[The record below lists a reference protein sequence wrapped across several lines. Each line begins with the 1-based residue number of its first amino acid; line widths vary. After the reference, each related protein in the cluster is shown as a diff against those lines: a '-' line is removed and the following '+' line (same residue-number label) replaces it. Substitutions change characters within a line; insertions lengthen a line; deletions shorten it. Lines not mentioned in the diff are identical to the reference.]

1 MSGRKQQ
8 NMYKTKLI
16 EEQRQPVYR
25 IRGKRTKRSYHFF
38 FKMTRKEKEQKLKEL
53 LVSFMCIITA
63 ILKVPCFMLPSAKQT
78 TSCTSCSNSSECFI
92 QSQLPVCK
100 TGKVLFNWLQVKGIK
115 RVRQKF
121 SRWTLAVE
129 F

>member
-1 MSGRKQQ
+1 MISWRKQQ

-16 EEQRQPVYR
+16 ELQRQPVHR
-25 IRGKRTKRSYHFF
+25 IRGKRTKGSYHLK
-38 FKMTRKEKEQKLKEL
+38 KMTRKEKEQKLKEL

-63 ILKVPCFMLPSAKQT
+63 ILKVPCFILSSAKQT
-78 TSCTSCSNSSECFI
+78 PSCTSCSNSSECFI

-100 TGKVLFNWLQVKGIK
+100 TGKVLFNWLHVKETE

-121 SRWTLAVE
+121 SR
-129 F
+129 